1 MARVLWAALGV
12 MCLVTVASLVGN
24 GVWGVELTVHF
35 RPQLAAA
42 SGLLV
47 VLALLVRRITLG
59 VFAAALVAV
68 HAFPVFPYMFPAAR
82 AMDCAFGKTLRV
94 MTVNMHHKFA
104 DVAAVERAVRS
115 ERPDV
120 LLLTEF
126 LPKDGVTL
134 QNLEDMLPH
143 RIGPTGPGAFDLMLM
158 SRAPIAEQRVLYP
171 GPDARFLPVLEA
183 RLCPQG
189 APCVTIVGLHAAR
202 PVGPESHWQDVQF
215 AMVAR
220 LAARAPEG
228 RAVVMGDLN
237 TTPWSPAFRDL
248 LSLGRLQDAALGSTF
263 HATWRS
269 RSPLFGLPLDHVLV
283 GRGMAIRKRR
293 VLPKTG
299 SDHMP
304 VVAEIAICGGGTTP
318 SGG

>member
-1 MARVLWAALGV
+1 MARLLWVVLGLL
-12 MCLVTVASLVGN
+12 CLVTVASLIGN
-24 GVWGVELTVHF
+24 GVWGLELTVHF

-47 VLALLVRRITLG
+47 VLAILVRRFTLG
-59 VFAAALVAV
+59 VFAAALLAV

-82 AMDCAFGKTLRV
+82 AMDCAFGKPLRV

-104 DVAAVERAVRS
+104 DVAAIEQAIRS
-115 ERPDV
+115 QRPDAV
-120 LLLTEF
+120 LLTEF
-126 LPKDGVTL
+126 LPKDGVAL
-134 QNLEDMLPH
+134 QKLEDILPH

-158 SRAPIAEQRVLYP
+158 SRAPIAEQRVFYP
-171 GPDARFLPVLEA
+171 GPDARFLPVLQA
-183 RLCPQG
+183 RICPQG
-189 APCVTIVGLHAAR
+189 VPCVTIIGLHAAR
-202 PVGPESHWQDVQF
+202 PVGSESHWQDVEF
-215 AMVAR
+215 AIVAR

-228 RAVVMGDLN
+228 RVVVMGDLN
-237 TTPWSPAFRDL
+237 TTPWAPAFRDL

-283 GRGMAIRKRR
+283 GPGMAIRKRS
-293 VLPKTG
+293 VLPRMG

-304 VVAEIAICGGGTTP
+304 VIAEMAICGGEALQ
-318 SGG
+318 GGG